1 MHLGGGSAAAA
12 VAAADANGP
21 SAALRGWAVPLALGA
36 AGAAELRAKACYLG
50 CLLQA
55 ELATGRLCHFGRK

>member
-1 MHLGGGSAAAA
+1 MGLLYERAGRLTVKNGGFRPGQ
-12 VAAADANGP
+12 
-21 SAALRGWAVPLALGA
+21 LHGWAAPLALGA

-55 ELATGRLCHFGRK
+55 ELATGELCHFGRR